1 MPHREKGTGQSAPT
15 GGREVSFLGALAKHG
30 GWADARGEEGTC
42 VGVIVGVF
50 SVLPED
56 MESSVCGVGLGG
68 ARAGGGQGKLWAWG
82 HGAVQGVLGWGG
94 DGALGRA
101 LGHSVEVD
109 TGMGLLEWKEVPRAV
124 RW

>member
-1 MPHREKGTGQSAPT
+1 MPG
-15 GGREVSFLGALAKHG
+15 V
-30 GWADARGEEGTC
+30 EEGTC
-42 VGVIVGVF
+42 VGVISGVV

-56 MESSVCGVGLGG
+56 MESSGCGVGLGG
-68 ARAGGGQGKLWAWG
+68 ARTGGGQGKLWAWG

-101 LGHSVEVD
+101 WGHSVEVD
-109 TGMGLLEWKEVPRAV
+109 MGMGLLEWKEVPRAV